1 MRDKRA
7 SPLEA
12 SSLDIL
18 MANVVNFFLNSL
30 STVWFVLISD
40 PLRSITAFAA
50 IISAFA
56 SVGGLIINLKNYTKD
71 ATKLDLIVKRAQ
83 DGPLILQHPRAEYL
97 KFEVYNQGTTS
108 VVINEIGITVSRG
121 IWKKKQFVNLV
132 GLPHADL
139 DIRNQHNALGAI
151 KYEGLPGSIPP
162 KSLGLF
168 LLHYSG
174 MKTAYLN
181 YQKQEISADDLH
193 FVGSQRLKKTC
204 EEFQKLEDRQGKNV
218 QIIPYVL
225 TSSRERFV
233 GRKAYVKLG
242 TLGDAF
248 V

>member
-1 MRDKRA
+1 
-7 SPLEA
+7 
-12 SSLDIL
+12 

-30 STVWFVLISD
+30 STLWFVLISD

-50 IISAFA
+50 IIGAFA
-56 SVGGLIINLKNYTKD
+56 SVGGLIIHWKNYTKD

-83 DGPLILQHPRAEYL
+83 DGPLILQHPWEEYL

-121 IWKKKQFVNLV
+121 LWRKKQFVNLV
-132 GLPHADL
+132 GLPYADL
-139 DIRNQHNALGAI
+139 DIRNQNNALGVI
-151 KYEGLPGSIPP
+151 RYEGLPGSIPP

-174 MKTAYLN
+174 MKAAYLN
-181 YQKQEISADDLH
+181 CQKQEISSDNLH

-225 TSSRERFV
+225 TGSGERFV
-233 GRKAYVKLG
+233 GRKAHVKLG
-242 TLGDAF
+242 SLGDA
-248 V
+248 VV